1 MMIEHAPEQGAAG
14 KTRKSKTMM
23 RLSASASA
31 LVLLTSVA
39 QAQCDAS
46 TVAGFGPFAFV
57 DFGETSSG
65 TVSAVQSLISVLNTN
80 NTAFLTQTSAFVGAP
95 ANPAPGQP
103 GGGVWARGIGG
114 SVTTRTSGSYA
125 YGASALNPAGGGNC
139 RTTTSQD
146 FAGVQVGA
154 DISRLNIDGYNMHF
168 GVTAGYSE
176 SSVSSPTGTGRL
188 GSEFQIPFMG
198 VYAAVTRGGFF
209 ADAQARW
216 DFYHARLND
225 PSNGIFDQGLNA
237 RSLSLTGNVGYQI
250 PLGDNWFIE
259 PSAGLVYS
267 RANVDRFSLF
277 GTLFLDASPGLSG
290 PARVRI
296 NDFDSV
302 LGRASLRVGRNFV
315 VNNIALQPF
324 FTASVFNEFAGRVRT
339 NINTSFG
346 ELGDA
351 LGVPGL
357 GIIDTTAVISS
368 GRIGTYGQFAVGAAG
383 QVLDTGWLG
392 YVRGDVRVGDRVEG
406 WGLSGGLR
414 YQFSPGAVAA
424 SGIVR
429 KGADPS
435 PVVAALAPV
444 NWNGFHVGGSIGG
457 LRAESEQT
465 LAFNAFGVGTGRV
478 TPEAAGILAG
488 GEVGYDFQFGSFV
501 VGVAGNFHWSNARGS
516 RACTAAVGL
525 VYTCETEV
533 DLLTTVTGRLGYA
546 LDRSL
551 FYVKGGVAFADVTE
565 RLDANSGNQTV
576 GGAVLPSFAANY
588 ASEGWTIGAGMEFAL
603 TNNVSAKAEYMHY
616 ELDRQRGRLPAAAVA
631 ASSAQHSG
639 DLVLVG
645 LNFRFNP
652 LPAPAPAPVVVAAP
666 APVVRKR

>member
-1 MMIEHAPEQGAAG
+1 
-14 KTRKSKTMM
+14 M
-23 RLSASASA
+23 RCL
-31 LVLLTSVA
+31 
-39 QAQCDAS
+39 D
-46 TVAGFGPFAFV
+46 VAGFGPFAFV

-324 FTASVFNEFAGRVRT
+324 FTASVFNEFAGSRSDQHQYQLRRARRRPGRSGAWDHRHHRRHQLRPHRNLWPVR
-339 NINTSFG
+339 SRRG
-346 ELGDA
+346 G
-351 LGVPGL
+351 P
-357 GIIDTTAVISS
+357 SS
-368 GRIGTYGQFAVGAAG
+368 GYRMARLCA
-383 QVLDTGWLG
+383 
-392 YVRGDVRVGDRVEG
+392 RRCSR
-406 WGLSGGLR
+406 R
-414 YQFSPGAVAA
+414 RPG
-424 SGIVR
+424 
-429 KGADPS
+429 
-435 PVVAALAPV
+435 
-444 NWNGFHVGGSIGG
+444 
-457 LRAESEQT
+457 
-465 LAFNAFGVGTGRV
+465 
-478 TPEAAGILAG
+478 
-488 GEVGYDFQFGSFV
+488 
-501 VGVAGNFHWSNARGS
+501 
-516 RACTAAVGL
+516 
-525 VYTCETEV
+525 
-533 DLLTTVTGRLGYA
+533 
-546 LDRSL
+546 
-551 FYVKGGVAFADVTE
+551 
-565 RLDANSGNQTV
+565 
-576 GGAVLPSFAANY
+576 
-588 ASEGWTIGAGMEFAL
+588 
-603 TNNVSAKAEYMHY
+603 
-616 ELDRQRGRLPAAAVA
+616 
-631 ASSAQHSG
+631 
-639 DLVLVG
+639 
-645 LNFRFNP
+645 
-652 LPAPAPAPVVVAAP
+652 
-666 APVVRKR
+666 